1 MIIQCPACSTSFS
14 VSSEKFGEKNR
25 KVKCSRCYF
34 IWTANSSGK
43 AIEIPRLYEPIQSQG
58 DLSKENLDKNKIPD
72 HPLPVPVSENKSE
85 ESSLYSLISL
95 FIILSCLAGVWY
107 NRLLLVDVFPFVKP
121 VLEIVDP
128 SLDIRGIDIYNLNT
142 KSTIID
148 DKPALQVLGS
158 LINQTSYK
166 RIVPN
171 IVIKMV
177 GKNGSV
183 LRQEIINFNDKYFLQ
198 NERYEFSYTF
208 TNYPEQSNKI
218 QVEILP

>member
-1 MIIQCPACSTSFS
+1 
-14 VSSEKFGEKNR
+14 
-25 KVKCSRCYF
+25 
-34 IWTANSSGK
+34 
-43 AIEIPRLYEPIQSQG
+43 
-58 DLSKENLDKNKIPD
+58 
-72 HPLPVPVSENKSE
+72 
-85 ESSLYSLISL
+85 
-95 FIILSCLAGVWY
+95 
-107 NRLLLVDVFPFVKP
+107 FPFVKP

-128 SLDIRGIDIYNLNT
+128 SLNIRGIDIYNLNT

-148 DKPALQVLGS
+148 DKQALQISGS
-158 LINQTSYK
+158 LINQTPYK

-177 GKNGSV
+177 GKNDSV
-183 LRQEIINFNDKYFLQ
+183 LRQEIINFNDRYFLQ

>member
-43 AIEIPRLYEPIQSQG
+43 AIEIPRLYEPIHSQG
-58 DLSKENLDKNKIPD
+58 DLNKEILNKNKTPD
-72 HPLPVPVSENKSE
+72 HPLPVPVSKNKSE
-85 ESSLYSLISL
+85 GSSVYSLISL
-95 FIILSCLAGVWY
+95 FIILSCLAGFWY
-107 NRLLLVDVFPFVKP
+107 NRLLLLDVFPFIKP

-128 SLDIRGIDIYNLNT
+128 SLNIRGIDIYNLNT
-142 KSTIID
+142 KSTVID
-148 DKPALQVLGS
+148 DKPALKVSGS
-158 LINQTSYK
+158 LINQTPYR

-171 IVIKMV
+171 IIIKMV
-177 GKNGSV
+177 GNNDSV
-183 LRQEIINFNDKYFLQ
+183 LRQEIINFNDRYFLQ

-208 TNYPEQSNKI
+208 VNYPDQSNKI

>member
-43 AIEIPRLYEPIQSQG
+43 AIEIPRLYEPIHSQG
-58 DLSKENLDKNKIPD
+58 DLNKEILNKNKAPD

-85 ESSLYSLISL
+85 GSSVYSLISL

-107 NRLLLVDVFPFVKP
+107 NRLLLLDVFPFIKP
-121 VLEIVDP
+121 VLKIVDP

-142 KSTIID
+142 KSTVIG
-148 DKPALQVLGS
+148 DKPALQVSGS
-158 LINQTSYK
+158 LINQTPYK

-177 GKNGSV
+177 GNNDSV
-183 LRQEIINFNDKYFLQ
+183 LRQEIINFNDRYFLR

-208 TNYPEQSNKI
+208 VNYPDQSNKI